1 MVGGD
6 SWGMISTPMSHHVS
20 ASVITTNEEKVRI
33 HTQGAAAM
41 GVGKYVGRR
50 LRRADV

>member
-20 ASVITTNEEKVRI
+20 VSVTATDEEKVRS

-41 GVGKYVGRR
+41 GVGEICRK
-50 LRRADV
+50 APWKS